1 MNLAVFGAT
10 GGTGRLLVA
19 RSLERGHSVTA
30 FVRSG
35 PGKESRPGVDRVVTG
50 DARNPSAVRSALRG
64 AEAVVSAMG
73 PQGPEPGDVY
83 SNAIGELTRAMGSA
97 GPRRLVISA
106 NSRVLDD
113 LPLEGPYAA
122 VSQEHR
128 DVLACLL
135 VADLDWT
142 VVATPML
149 SDEEPRGAVPGRRRR
164 AGRRPVDLARR
175 LRDRSARR
183 SGPPRLDRPRR
194 RRFHRGL
201 RRPCSS

>member
-35 PGKESRPGVDRVVTG
+35 PGKEPRPGVDRVVTG

-83 SNAIGELTRAMGSA
+83 SNAIGEITRAMGSA

-142 VVATPML
+142 VVATPIL
-149 SDEEPRGAVPGRRRR
+149 SDEEPRGVYQAVVDGRGDGPSISRADFATALLDALDHPGWI
-164 AGRRPVDLARR
+164 GHVVDVSTA
-175 LRDRSARR
+175 A
-183 SGPPRLDRPRR
+183 
-194 RRFHRGL
+194 
-201 RRPCSS
+201 

>member
-1 MNLAVFGAT
+1 VKLAVFGAA
-10 GGTGRLLVA
+10 GGTGRFLLTQA
-19 RSLERGHSVTA
+19 IERGHSVTA

-149 SDEEPRGAVPGRRRR
+149 SDEEPRGGYQAVVDGRGDGPSISRADYATALLDALDHPGWI
-164 AGRRPVDLARR
+164 GHVVDVSTA
-175 LRDRSARR
+175 A
-183 SGPPRLDRPRR
+183 
-194 RRFHRGL
+194 
-201 RRPCSS
+201 